1 MLDGLGDMGAISL
14 YVVERG
20 RLRLTYRNNSVFDS
34 LGIFYAVISSTQGGW
49 TWLSSDG
56 RYLGATAYGDNDRRS
71 NGYYKALKEI
81 FQLAPDGQ
89 VFLNRDLANWPRD
102 ILHRPY
108 TDALKKI
115 LGGPIALEDKWNPD
129 AVLRI
134 EDIRYKDNTQ
144 SRVDIAAATQMVFE
158 DTLMHVIEH
167 FIVVTGS
174 DLLVLTGGIG
184 LNALGNM
191 RVLERFDMDFY
202 RREIGRPARLHLW
215 VPPTP
220 NDAGVTMG
228 AAYMGAY
235 LAGFGL
241 GPPIEH
247 AFYCGTAPAE
257 AEIRVALAAGGD
269 VEWIELV
276 SAAGSAREL
285 YADFMAYITSQG
297 AIFAL
302 YQGAAETGP
311 RALGHRSILAN
322 PCNPRTRE
330 NLSARVKYREAI
342 RPLAPMM
349 TLEAAKECFELS
361 DGASDADYCAYN
373 YMVLTAHARP
383 GASARIPAIIH
394 ADGTARLQIV
404 RAETDPLTHAYLRAL
419 GHRIGVEVAVNTS
432 FNVAGPIAQTPGQ
445 ALDTLKRSKG
455 LDAVLMFSAEG
466 TVFAALHK
474 GGLQNGARFRGW
486 LKAWQ
491 AETARC
497 LEQ

>member
-1 MLDGLGDMGAISL
+1 MTIMCLVLVCGVALRARAEAGDVTVLDGLGDMGAISL

-361 DGASDADYCAYN
+361 DGTSGMPGPAPAPVSPRLFTPTAPPACRSCARKPTRSR
-373 YMVLTAHARP
+373 MLTSGRSAI
-383 GASARIPAIIH
+383 ASASRSRSTPRSTSP
-394 ADGTARLQIV
+394 DPSRRRL
-404 RAETDPLTHAYLRAL
+404 
-419 GHRIGVEVAVNTS
+419 G
-432 FNVAGPIAQTPGQ
+432 
-445 ALDTLKRSKG
+445 KRSIHS
-455 LDAVLMFSAEG
+455 SAP
-466 TVFAALHK
+466 
-474 GGLQNGARFRGW
+474 RGSMP
-486 LKAWQ
+486 
-491 AETARC
+491 C
-497 LEQ
+497 